1 VIDLHTH
8 ILPGIDDG
16 ARDLDESIEMC
27 RIAAND
33 GIKTIVATPHTGNG
47 LYLIN
52 REHVLSEVALL
63 NQKLAEFSIP
73 VNILPGTDVHI
84 GTYFDVNEMLEHG
97 EAITVTDNN
106 CYMMVEFSQNF
117 IASNFNELLFKLKSR
132 GITPIFTHPERN
144 IIIQE
149 DMDVLFDWIEKG
161 GLVQLTAMSLT
172 GYFGRSIKRFSEEL
186 LTSNLVHFIASDAH
200 STTGRPPVLSTA
212 RDVAASL
219 IGADLAFKLVD
230 EYPSDIINGRAI
242 VVPEPVPKKPG
253 FFSRF
258 FVK

>member
-8 ILPGIDDG
+8 ILPDIDDG
-16 ARDLDESIEMC
+16 ARDLEESIDMC

-47 LYLIN
+47 LYLMN
-52 REHVLSEVALL
+52 REHVLSEVALI
-63 NQKLAEFSIP
+63 NQRLIECSIP
-73 VNILPGTDVHI
+73 INILPGTDVHI
-84 GTYFDVNEMLEHG
+84 GTYFDVEEMLENG
-97 EAITVTDNN
+97 EAITVNDNN
-106 CYMMVEFSQNF
+106 CYLMVEFSESF
-117 IASNFNELLFKLKSR
+117 IASNFNELILKLKLK

-149 DMDVLFDWIEKG
+149 NIDVLFDWIEKG

-172 GYFGRSIKRFSEEL
+172 GDFGRSIKRFSEEL
-186 LTSNLVHFIASDAH
+186 LTSHLVHIIASDAH
-200 STTGRPPVLSTA
+200 SATGRPPILSAA
-212 RDVAASL
+212 RDIAANL
-219 IGADLAFKLVD
+219 VGADIAFQLVD
-230 EYPSDIINGRAI
+230 EFPSDIINGRTI
-242 VVPEPVPKKPG
+242 VVPEPVHKKPG